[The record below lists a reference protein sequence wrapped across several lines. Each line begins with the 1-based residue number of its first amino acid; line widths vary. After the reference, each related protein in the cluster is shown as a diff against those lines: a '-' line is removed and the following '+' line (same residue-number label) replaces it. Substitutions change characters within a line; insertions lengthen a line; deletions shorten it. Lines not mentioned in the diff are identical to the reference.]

1 MNKNYFIL
9 IASIFCSIGTVTA
22 QCNIEKDNSQSKA
35 IVYTAGSEELY
46 RNIDLENGF
55 SIVNANFIL
64 MTQKEDK
71 TKIKFLLVVTHK
83 KSSYQAVVVPRKL
96 TFTFSNG
103 ENLNLDADELNS
115 PINRGDIILNT
126 CYYRI
131 TLDQIEVIRTRALK
145 SLTVVDSRSGEKIN
159 SKPYSNIFVEQIN
172 CLFKKSD
179 E

>member
-1 MNKNYFIL
+1 MSKNYFIL
-9 IASIFCSIGTVTA
+9 IVSLFCSISTVTG
-22 QCNIEKDNSQSKA
+22 QCNIEKDNSKPKA

-55 SIVNANFIL
+55 SILNANFIL

-83 KSSYQAVVVPRKL
+83 KSSYQSVVVPRKL
-96 TFTFSNG
+96 TFAFLNG
-103 ENLNLDADELNS
+103 ENLILDADELNS
-115 PINRGDIILNT
+115 PIIRGDIIFNT
-126 CYYRI
+126 CYYRVN
-131 TLDQIEVIRTRALK
+131 LDKIEIIRTHALK
-145 SLTVVDSRSGEKIN
+145 SFSVTDSRSGEKIY
-159 SKPYSNIFVEQIN
+159 STPYSNIFVEQIN